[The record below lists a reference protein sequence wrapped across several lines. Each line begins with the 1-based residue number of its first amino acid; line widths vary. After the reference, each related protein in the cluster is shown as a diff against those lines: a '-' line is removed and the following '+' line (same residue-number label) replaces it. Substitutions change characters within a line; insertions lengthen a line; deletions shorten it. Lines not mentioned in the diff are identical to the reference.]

1 MNAVAQAA
9 IEWTRGRLSA
19 PQRRFLAELP
29 LTRQEDDRLYVHSE
43 ASHPAR
49 WHYVR
54 DTPDAARSIAATD
67 AHVTFCGHIHRPAL
81 YSMSSAAKMTSFVP
95 TSDVPVQLL
104 GGRRWLA
111 VLGSVGQPRDGDP
124 AASFAMFDTD
134 IARDHLLPRALRC
147 RGGGGPDSRQR
158 PAALAGRSPARGEMS
173 NGEAFDRARRG
184 TRRLHHRRVRPP
196 GRHGDAVDGDPSR
209 HQCAAADEGPAGFRG
224 RGSGGHRQLRDGA
237 DDRAAA
243 GRPARAGLFRHRRFR
258 PAALCRHGAHPRQD
272 AVQPDRPI
280 AAPL

>member
-81 YSMSSAAKMTSFVP
+81 YSMSSAAKMTSFIP

-124 AASFAMFDTD
+124 AASFAMLDTD

-147 RGGGGPDSRQR
+147 RGGGGPDPRQR
-158 PAALAGRSPARGEMS
+158 PAALAGRSPARGEMR
-173 NGEAFDRARRG
+173 NGEACRSNPARNW
-184 TRRLHHRRVRPP
+184 T
-196 GRHGDAVDGDPSR
+196 ASPS
-209 HQCAAADEGPAGFRG
+209 
-224 RGSGGHRQLRDGA
+224 GSA
-237 DDRAAA
+237 STRAAWRRC
-243 GRPARAGLFRHRRFR
+243 GR
-258 PAALCRHGAHPRQD
+258 
-272 AVQPDRPI
+272 
-280 AAPL
+280 